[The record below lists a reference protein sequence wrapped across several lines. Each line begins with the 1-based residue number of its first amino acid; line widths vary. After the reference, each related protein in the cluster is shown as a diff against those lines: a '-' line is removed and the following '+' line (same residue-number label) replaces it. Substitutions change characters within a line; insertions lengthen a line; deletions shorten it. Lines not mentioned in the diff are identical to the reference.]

1 MTQRLPLT
9 GAALD
14 AVSHADHPNHA
25 VACAAAVINPATGQ
39 AVTYA
44 ATGQAVNDVSTF
56 EAWMDAVD
64 RHLVSQIG
72 LTHQCLTDMTW
83 RDWYDDDLSPAEAA
97 GLAIDTEKADMGA
110 LAALLG
116 D

>member
-14 AVSHADHPNHA
+14 AVSNADHPNHA
-25 VACAAAVINPATGQ
+25 IACAAAVINPATGQ

-44 ATGQAVNDVSTF
+44 ATF

-64 RHLVSQIG
+64 RHLVTQIG

-83 RDWYDDDLSPAEAA
+83 RDWYDADLSPAEAA
-97 GLAIDTEKADMGA
+97 GLAIDTERADMGA
-110 LAALLG
+110 FAALLG